1 MILLGITGHIKRPVL
16 FEGWL
21 YVIISFGLLTGIVYG
36 TMSGTFY
43 DLRNIIEGLC
53 YGIVL
58 FAPCFP
64 ALFAASQLV
73 SFAIHSQILSSFS
86 GTGIYIGAQILILY
100 DPFIFKALQ
109 VLIKQGRKIDD

>member
-1 MILLGITGHIKRPVL
+1 MGIIGHIERSVL
-16 FEGWL
+16 SEGWL
-21 YVIISFGLLTGIVYG
+21 YVITSFGLLTGIVYG

-58 FAPCFP
+58 FAPCFT

-73 SFAIHSQILSSFS
+73 SFVIYSRILSSFS
-86 GTGIYIGAQILILY
+86 GTGIYKGAQILILY
-100 DPFIFKALQ
+100 APFIFKALQ